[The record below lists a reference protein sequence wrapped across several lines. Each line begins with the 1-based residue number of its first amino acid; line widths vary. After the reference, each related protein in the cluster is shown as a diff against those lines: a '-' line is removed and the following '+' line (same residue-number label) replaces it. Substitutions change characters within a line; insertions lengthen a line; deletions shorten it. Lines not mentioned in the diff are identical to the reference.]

1 MANEK
6 NPVGASRRIME
17 GANLAVYTLVTL
29 AIAVSVN
36 YFASRY
42 TRHWDLTPNKKYSLS
57 PQTLKVAKG
66 LNRDVT
72 LYVFDRERGF
82 RERRDLLDQ
91 FTAASRRITVRYVD
105 PDRDPS
111 LAKQVGVRSY
121 GSVFVS
127 TGDRHLEASAAT
139 EEGISNALI
148 KLLKGQKT
156 VYFEQGHGEPDL
168 DSTEREGY
176 QRVKKEIENENSQ
189 VKTLVLLQK
198 LEIPSDCTMLVIAG
212 PRTDLTEM
220 ETDAIKKYLNGG
232 GRALFML
239 DPGVELPNLTK
250 LLGDWG
256 VKLRNDLVIDLN
268 PLAQMFGTG
277 PSMPL
282 IIKYG
287 SSPIVQPVQRM
298 ASLFPRTRSLE
309 ISKGSATG
317 VTTDSLCET
326 SADSFSVTDFN
337 PNMREVAFRPNK
349 DIKGPLTVAVSA
361 TLPSSGG
368 SSVENKQQGRFVAL
382 GTSLLAANTY
392 IGFQG
397 NRDLFMNMIEWLSA
411 EEDLISIRPK
421 PPEFQH
427 LNLTAAQMNGLL
439 LRVAAVPLVIIAA
452 AIFVWWGRR

>member
-6 NPVGASRRIME
+6 NPGGTGRRILQ
-17 GANLAVYTLVTL
+17 GVNLAVYTLVAL

-42 TRHWDLTPNKKYSLS
+42 TRHWDLTPNQKYTLS
-57 PQTLKVAKG
+57 PQTQKVVRN

-72 LYVFDRERGF
+72 IYVFDRERAF
-82 RERRDLLDQ
+82 RERRDLLEQ
-91 FTAASRRITVRYVD
+91 YASASRRIRVRYVD

-111 LAKQVGVRSY
+111 LAKQVGARSY

-127 TGDRHLEASAAT
+127 TGDRHLEATATT
-139 EEGISNALI
+139 EEGITNALI
-148 KLLKGQKT
+148 RLLKGQKG
-156 VYFEQGHGEPDL
+156 VYFVQGHGEHDL
-168 DSTEREGY
+168 DSAERSGY

-212 PRTDLTEM
+212 PRTDYAEP

-256 VKLRNDLVIDLN
+256 VTMRNDLVIDQN
-268 PLAQMFGTG
+268 PVAQMFGTS

-287 SSPIVQPVQRM
+287 SSPIVQPLQRIVT
-298 ASLFPRTRSLE
+298 LFPLTRSFDT
-309 ISKGSATG
+309 SKGSSAG
-317 VTTDSLCET
+317 ATTDSLCET
-326 SADSFSVTDFN
+326 SPESFGVSDFN
-337 PNMREVAFRPNK
+337 PKMREVAFRPNK
-349 DIKGPLTVAVSA
+349 DVKGPLTVAVSA
-361 TLPSSGG
+361 TLTNSG
-368 SSVENKQQGRFVAL
+368 SSTTDNKPQGRFVAL
-382 GTSLLAANTY
+382 GTSLLAANAY

-397 NRDLFMNMIEWLSA
+397 NRDLFMNMIDWLSA

-421 PPEFQH
+421 PPESQH
-427 LNLTAAQMNGLL
+427 LNLTLAQMRGLL
-439 LRVAAVPLVIIAA
+439 LRVAVVPLVIIAA
-452 AIFVWWGRR
+452 AIYVWWGRR

>member
-6 NPVGASRRIME
+6 NPGGIGGRILQ
-17 GANLAVYTLVTL
+17 GANLAVYTLVAL

-36 YFASRY
+36 YFANRY

-57 PQTLKVAKG
+57 PQTQRMLKN
-66 LNRDVT
+66 LNRDITV
-72 LYVFDRERGF
+72 YVFDRERAF
-82 RERRDLLDQ
+82 RDRRDLLDQ
-91 FTAASRRITVRYVD
+91 YASASRRITVRYVD

-127 TGDRHLEASAAT
+127 SGDRHLEANAAT
-139 EEGISNALI
+139 EEAIANALI

-156 VYFEQGHGEPDL
+156 VYFVQGHGEHDL
-168 DSTEREGY
+168 DSAERNGY

-212 PRTDLTEM
+212 PRTDYTEP

-232 GRALFML
+232 GRALFMV

-250 LLGDWG
+250 LSGDWG
-256 VKLRNDLVIDLN
+256 VMLRNDLVIDQN
-268 PLAQMFGTG
+268 PVAQMFGTG

-287 SSPIVQPVQRM
+287 SSPIVQPLQRM
-298 ASLFPRTRSLE
+298 VTLFPLTRSFDT
-309 ISKGSATG
+309 SKGSKPGA
-317 VTTDSLCET
+317 TTDSLCET
-326 SADSFSVTDFN
+326 SPESFSVTDFD
-337 PNMREVAFRPNK
+337 PKMREVAFRPNK
-349 DIKGPLTVAVSA
+349 DIKGPLTVAVSG
-361 TLPSSGG
+361 TLTSSG
-368 SSVENKQQGRFVAL
+368 SSSAENKPQGRFVAL
-382 GTSLLAANTY
+382 GTSLLAANAY
-392 IGFQG
+392 VGFQG
-397 NRDLFMNMIEWLSA
+397 NRDLFMNMIDWLSA

-439 LRVAAVPLVIIAA
+439 LRVAVVPLVIIAA

>member
-6 NPVGASRRIME
+6 NPGGASRRIME
-17 GANLAVYTLVTL
+17 GANLAVYTLVAL

-42 TRHWDLTPNKKYSLS
+42 NRHWDLTPNQRYTLS
-57 PQTLKVAKG
+57 PQTQKLVKN

-72 LYVFDRERGF
+72 LYVFDRERAF

-91 FTAASRRITVRYVD
+91 FASASHRITVRYVD

-111 LAKQVGVRSY
+111 LAKQIGVRSY

-127 TGDRHLEASAAT
+127 NGDRHLEASAAT

-148 KLLKGQKT
+148 KLFKGQRT
-156 VYFEQGHGEPDL
+156 IYFVQGHGGPDL
-168 DSTEREGY
+168 DSSERDDY

-189 VKTLVLLQK
+189 VKTVVLLQK
-198 LEIPSDCTMLVIAG
+198 LEIPSDCAMLVIAG
-212 PRTDLTEM
+212 PRTDYAEP
-220 ETDAIKKYLNGG
+220 EIDAIKKYLNGG

-239 DPGVELPNLTK
+239 DPGVELPNLIK

-256 VKLRNDLVIDLN
+256 AKLRNDLVIDLN
-268 PLAQMFGTG
+268 PVAQMFGTS

-282 IIKYG
+282 IINYG
-287 SSPIVQPVQRM
+287 SSPIVQPLKRM
-298 ASLFPRTRSLE
+298 MTLFPHTRSFE

-326 SADSFSVTDFN
+326 SPDSFSVTDFN
-337 PNMREVAFRPNK
+337 PKMREVAFRPNK
-349 DIKGPLTVAVSA
+349 DIKGPLSVAVSA
-361 TLPSSGG
+361 TLPASS
-368 SSVENKQQGRFVAL
+368 SSSAENKPQGRLVAL
-382 GTSLLAANTY
+382 GTSLLAANAY
-392 IGFQG
+392 IGFQS
-397 NRDLFMNMIEWLSA
+397 NRDLFMNMIDWLAA

-439 LRVAAVPLVIIAA
+439 LRVAIVPLVIIAA

>member
-1 MANEK
+1 
-6 NPVGASRRIME
+6 ME
-17 GANLAVYTLVTL
+17 GANLAVYTLVAL

-42 TRHWDLTPNKKYSLS
+42 TRHWDLTPNKKYTLS
-57 PQTLKVAKG
+57 PQTQKVVKN

-91 FTAASRRITVRYVD
+91 YASASRRITVRYVD

-111 LAKQVGVRSY
+111 LAKQIGVRSY
-121 GSVFVS
+121 GSIFVS
-127 TGDRHLEASAAT
+127 AGDRHLEASAAT

-156 VYFEQGHGEPDL
+156 VYFVQGHGEPDL
-168 DSTEREGY
+168 DSAERDGY

-198 LEIPSDCTMLVIAG
+198 LEIPSDCTMLAIAG
-212 PRTDLTEM
+212 PRTDYTEP
-220 ETDAIKKYLNGG
+220 ESDAIKKYLNGG

-250 LLGDWG
+250 LLSDWS
-256 VKLRNDLVIDLN
+256 VKPRNDLVIDLN
-268 PLAQMFGTG
+268 PLAQMFQTS

-287 SSPIVQPVQRM
+287 SSPIVQPLQRM
-298 ASLFPRTRSLE
+298 MTLFPRTRSFE
-309 ISKGSATG
+309 ISKGSAAS

-326 SADSFSVTDFN
+326 SPESFSVTDFN
-337 PNMREVAFRPNK
+337 PKMREVAFRPNK

-361 TLPSSGG
+361 TLPASG
-368 SSVENKQQGRFVAL
+368 SSSAENKPQGRFVVL
-382 GTSLLAANTY
+382 GTSLLAANAY
-392 IGFQG
+392 LGFQG

-411 EEDLISIRPK
+411 EEELISIRPK
-421 PPEFQH
+421 PPESQH

-439 LRVAAVPLVIIAA
+439 LRVAVVPLVIIAA